1 MDTQNNKSCIIC
13 NNQVIDFIDVE
24 NNVLDNNINLKLCN
38 NCFHIQSFE
47 NDSSK
52 KKCFYKKFNTLQCNV
67 DGKGTTDVLFDLI
80 CKKIES
86 KIFQNPIKILNLND
100 INTHILDNIYSKYK
114 TKYINTV
121 SLSEL
126 FYPSFFSKHTCLK
139 GDLVDWSFE
148 YLKNNYEHFDIIIL
162 NSTLTFNENINKIL
176 DKCELLSHENTVI
189 YSTNY
194 DFLNIYS
201 HIFLFNL
208 NNNIKNIFTTN
219 SLNRL
224 CNNHDLLL
232 KGKHKILTDNK
243 NNFENKDLEII
254 TNDYN
259 NIIIYEI
266 GFKTK
271 LKEKSP
277 IIIEELCNELA
288 LNLYDETIYKDISDN
303 LRSNHILFNNIIKKY
318 ILQNYNI
325 VLLDKTENNI
335 LGNDRIITNLKK
347 LNNQNKYLFITFDY
361 EHFQEIYKKVKSYK
375 YEYGINLSKCLILDI
390 NLLISYPV

>member
-1 MDTQNNKSCIIC
+1 METLYNKKCILC
-13 NNQVIDFIDVE
+13 NNIVIDFIDIENNVE

-47 NDSSK
+47 NNSSK
-52 KKCFYKKFNTLQCNV
+52 NKCFYKNFNTNNC
-67 DGKGTTDVLFDLI
+67 LFDLI
-80 CKKIES
+80 CNKIDS
-86 KIFQNPIKILNLND
+86 KNFQNPIKILNLND
-100 INTHILDNIYSKYK
+100 INTNILDNIYSKYK
-114 TKYINTV
+114 YKYINTV

-148 YLKNNYEHFDIIIL
+148 YLKNNYENFDIIIL

-208 NNNIKNIFTTN
+208 NNNIKNIFSTN

-232 KGKHKILTDNK
+232 KEKHKILR
-243 NNFENKDLEII
+243 ENPNA
-254 TNDYN
+254 NDYN
-259 NIIIYEI
+259 NIVIYEI
-266 GFKTK
+266 G
-271 LKEKSP
+271 LKKSMKDKSS

-303 LRSNHILFNNIIKKY
+303 LISNHILFNNIIKKY

-325 VLLDKTENNI
+325 VLVDKTDRKTPV
-335 LGNDRIITNLKK
+335 NDKIITNLKK
-347 LNNQNKYLFITFDY
+347 LNSQNKYLFITFDY
-361 EHFQEIYKKVKSYK
+361 ENFQEIYKKVNYYK
-375 YEYGINLSKCLILDI
+375 YEYGVNLSKCLILDI
-390 NLLISYPV
+390 NLLISYPIV

>member
-13 NNQVIDFIDVE
+13 NNQVIDFVNLSNDILGD
-24 NNVLDNNINLKLCN
+24 INLKLCN

-47 NDSSK
+47 NIKNSTTN
-52 KKCFYKKFNTLQCNV
+52 KCFYTNFDTFTKDT
-67 DGKGTTDVLFDLI
+67 LFDLI
-80 CKKIES
+80 SNKIES
-86 KIFQNPIKILNLND
+86 KIFQNPIKILNIND
-100 INTHILDNIYSKYK
+100 INTNILDNIYSKYK
-114 TKYINTV
+114 HKYINTV

-148 YLKNNYEHFDIIIL
+148 YLKNNYENFDIIIL
-162 NSTLTFNENINKIL
+162 NSTLTFNHDINKIL

-208 NNNIKNIFTTN
+208 NNNIRNIFTTN

-232 KGKHKILTDNK
+232 KQKHKVLRDNK
-243 NNFENKDLEII
+243 NTSENHELQSK

-259 NIIIYEI
+259 NIVIYEI
-266 GFKTK
+266 GFKTR
-271 LKEKSP
+271 LKEKSS
-277 IIIEELCNELA
+277 IIIEELCNELT
-288 LNLYDETIYKDISDN
+288 LNLYDENIYKDISNN
-303 LRSNHILFNNIIKKY
+303 LISHHILFNNIIKKY

-325 VLLDKTENNI
+325 VLLDKIINNTSRISNNI
-335 LGNDRIITNLKK
+335 FENDRIITNLNR
-347 LNNQNKYLFITFDY
+347 LNNKNKYLFITFDY
-361 EHFQEIYKKVKSYK
+361 ENFEIIYTKIKSYK
-375 YEYGINLSKCLILDI
+375 YEYDVNLSKCLILDI
-390 NLLISYPV
+390 NLLITYPV